1 MRQKDWTAPTI
12 PHAEKF
18 REVRRINYAEAGNE
32 YQSLFLSVP
41 RNAERTP
48 TVVFFHG
55 GGMTR
60 DVRETP
66 DELFENARYIVAECR
81 YRLSP
86 EFDPRYA
93 LEDAADA
100 VAWVLRNIADCGGDP
115 ARVFLGGMSAGA
127 WLAALVGMDPK
138 LLARRGFDCHT
149 LLGLVL
155 ISGQMTTHFQ
165 LKADLKYPGP
175 RYRPVIDEYAP
186 LYYAAAD
193 VPPVLLVTGE
203 PGRDIACR
211 AEENALMRSALKAL
225 GHKDVSH
232 FIMTG
237 CDHVGA
243 FYHSGTAVSAF
254 LLRHT
259 EKLFL

>member
-1 MRQKDWTAPTI
+1 MRQRGWENPII
-12 PHAEKF
+12 PEAEKF
-18 REVRRINYAEAGNE
+18 QAVRRIAYAEAGNE
-32 YQSLFLSVP
+32 YQSLILSVP
-41 RNAERTP
+41 KGADRTP

-55 GGMTR
+55 GGMTN

-66 DELFENARYIVAECR
+66 DELFHDGRYIVAECR

-100 VAWVLRNIADCGGDP
+100 VAWVLRNIAGFGGDP
-115 ARVFLGGMSAGA
+115 ERVFVGGMSAGA
-127 WLAALVGMDPK
+127 WLAALVGMNPE
-138 LLARRGFDCHT
+138 LLERRGFDCRK
-149 LLGLVL
+149 LLGLIL

-175 RYRPVIDEYAP
+175 RYLPTVDEYAP
-186 LYYAAAD
+186 LHYAAAD
-193 VPPVLLVTGE
+193 LPPILMVTGE
-203 PGRDIACR
+203 SGRDIACR
-211 AEENALMRSALKAL
+211 AEENALMCAALRAL

-237 CDHVGA
+237 CNHIGA
-243 FYHSGTAVSAF
+243 FYHSGAAVSAF
-254 LLRHT
+254 LLRLT
-259 EKLFL
+259 EKIFL